1 MNSSIQ
7 EKSVVL
13 SYVAILLMPREFDA
27 QSRVMHLSSKR
38 DLIESTNRKLEME
51 KIGTYLRIFYCLA
64 FNKH

>member
-7 EKSVVL
+7 EKSV

-27 QSRVMHLSSKR
+27 LSRVMHLSSKR

-51 KIGTYLRIFYCLA
+51 KNRHISANILLSGV
-64 FNKH
+64 